1 MPELPEVETIRRDLS
16 KKIIGKKITK
26 VLVNRKNMI
35 PGMTA
40 NKFVDNIVGES
51 IKKIDRVGKLLIFDL
66 KTADSSTK
74 LTASKY
80 LLMHMKMTGQLI
92 YCDNGSCTAGG
103 HDFPKVNKLPN
114 KYSHIIYHFA
124 DGSKL
129 FFNDMRTFGYA
140 RIVNQTGLDKILQE
154 FGIEPLKPKFTVDNL
169 ADIFRNRKTN
179 VKNVLMNQKLIA
191 GIGNIYADEILWDAK
206 IKPTRIANK
215 LSAEEIKRIYQAS
228 NKIIKKAIEWRG
240 TTFSNYVDGNGKK
253 GNFTSLLKVYQRD
266 GEKCPRCK
274 NVKIKKIKVGQ
285 RGTHYC
291 SRCQK

>member
-16 KKIIGKKITK
+16 KKIIGKKITN

-40 NKFVDNIVGES
+40 KNFVDNLKGVS
-51 IKKIDRVGKLLIFDL
+51 IKKIDRVGKLLIFNL
-66 KTADSSTK
+66 KTKDSSTK
-74 LTASKY
+74 LTASKF

-103 HDFPKVNKLPN
+103 HDFPKVDKLPN
-114 KYSHIIYHFA
+114 KYSHIIYYFA
-124 DGSKL
+124 DGSRL
-129 FFNDMRTFGYA
+129 FFNDIRTFGYA
-140 RIVNQTGLDKILQE
+140 RIVNQKGLNEILQE
-154 FGIEPLKPKFTVDNL
+154 FGIEPLRSKFTVDNL
-169 ADIFRNRKTN
+169 ADIFKNRKTN

-215 LSAEEIKRIYQAS
+215 LTGQDIKNILIAS

-253 GNFTSLLKVYQRD
+253 GNFTRLLKVYQKD
-266 GEKCPRCK
+266 GEQCPRCK

-285 RGTHYC
+285 RGTHFC
-291 SRCQK
+291 NKCQK